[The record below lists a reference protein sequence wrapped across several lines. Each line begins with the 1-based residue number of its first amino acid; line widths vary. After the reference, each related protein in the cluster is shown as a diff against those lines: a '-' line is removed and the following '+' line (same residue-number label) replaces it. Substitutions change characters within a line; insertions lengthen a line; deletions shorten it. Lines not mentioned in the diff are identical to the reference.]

1 MTHIENKGVFM
12 AKKNEIIQGTIEKIK
27 FPNKGVLYTE
37 EGIPVHVVDAF
48 IGQKLEVRLCKKRKG
63 KWDGRIHQV
72 VENPDFFVPAKCS
85 YFGLCGGCSL
95 QHIPY
100 EMQLSHKHEQVRT
113 LLGHAGIEGYEDLGV
128 IGSPSQW
135 EYRNKM
141 EYSFGDE
148 CKNGPVA
155 LGMHRKRSTF
165 DIITVDGCK
174 LVDEDFSRVLRYVLR
189 YTMAYNL
196 PFYQKKS
203 HEGFMRYLLIR
214 RSETT
219 GDLLIN
225 IVTSSQSDFDLTP
238 LANELVSLGTTGKV
252 TGVLHTITDTLADA
266 VKPDKVTTIYGH
278 DTLTETILGLE
289 FQISPFSFFQ
299 TNTKGAEVLYKTAL
313 EMPEDITSKLVFDLY
328 SGTGTIAQIMAT
340 KAKEVYGIEIVE
352 EAVVKA
358 KANAALNNLDNCH
371 FIAGDVL
378 AQVDQLEV
386 KPELIVLDPPR
397 EGINPKAIQ
406 KIIRFDAKELL
417 YISCKPTSLAKDLP
431 LFEEAGYK
439 VKKVC
444 CVDMFPNTVHVETI
458 AYLCR

>member
-1 MTHIENKGVFM
+1 M
-12 AKKNEIIQGTIEKIK
+12 AKKNDIIQGTIEKIK
-27 FPNKGVLYTE
+27 FPNKGVLYMEDGT
-37 EGIPVHVVDAF
+37 PVHLVDAF

-63 KWDGRIHQV
+63 KWEGK
-72 VENPDFFVPAKCS
+72 VESIIEDPDFFVPAKCE

-95 QHIPY
+95 QHVPY
-100 EMQLSHKHEQVRT
+100 DMQLKHKHSQVTT
-113 LLGHAGIEGYEDLGV
+113 LLKNAGIEDYEDLG
-128 IGSPSQW
+128 ILGSPSQW

-141 EYSFGDE
+141 EFSFGDQ
-148 CKNGPVA
+148 CKNGPIA

-174 LVDEDFSRVLRYVLR
+174 IVNEDFSMILRYVLR
-189 YTMAYNL
+189 YVMSNAL
-196 PFYQKKS
+196 PFYQKKT
-203 HEGFMRYLLIR
+203 HEGLMRYLLVR
-214 RSETT
+214 KSETT

-225 IVTSSQSDFDLTP
+225 IVTSSQRDFDFAP
-238 LANELVSLGTTGKV
+238 LAKELASLGTKGKV
-252 TGVLHTITDTLADA
+252 VGVLHTTSDTLADA
-266 VKPDKVTTIYGH
+266 VKPEKVELIYGQ
-278 DTLTETILGLE
+278 DFLTENILGLE

-299 TNTKGAEVLYKTAL
+299 TNTKGAELLYKTAL
-313 EMPEDITSKLVFDLY
+313 DMPKDMTSKIVFDLY

-352 EAVVKA
+352 EAVEKA
-358 KANAALNNLDNCH
+358 KENAKLNGLSNCH

-406 KIIRFDAKELL
+406 KIIKFDAKELL

-431 LFEEAGYK
+431 QFEEAGYK
-439 VKKVC
+439 VQKVC
-444 CVDMFPNTVHVETI
+444 CVDMFPNTYHVETI
-458 AYLCR
+458 AYLVK